1 MIDFSKHSLFLP
13 FVAYKLNIYPA
24 AFDVEDFIDIEIEYS
39 EYCHNFKI
47 NFYYTSLK
55 CRAYFVYRNDFYE
68 ECKKDNKLCFTLK
81 STDVSFN
88 VFMEETF
95 YSCRWRHLPKLTYFW
110 KDYINESFFERIC
123 NQHIG
128 KLTKEKRGLTE
139 QVSPL
144 YCFIYFP

>member
-39 EYCHNFKI
+39 EYCRNFKI

-68 ECKKDNKLCFTLK
+68 EYKRDNKLCFTLT
-81 STDVSFN
+81 STDISFHI
-88 VFMEETF
+88 FMEETF
-95 YSCRWRHLPKLTYFW
+95 YSCIWRHLPKLTYFW
-110 KDYINESFFERIC
+110 KDYINESFFKRIC
-123 NQHIG
+123 DQHI
-128 KLTKEKRGLTE
+128 
-139 QVSPL
+139 
-144 YCFIYFP
+144 